1 MGVWAERP
9 ETWGGSSQ
17 KLGRIDRVWGGR
29 GADRLWGRSTGTH
42 TARQDKTLVT
52 GHFDPLSVRSMNVS
66 PPIRFAPGRIQRFL
80 LFS

>member
-1 MGVWAERP
+1 VSLIKICGDPYFGIWP
-9 ETWGGSSQ
+9 Y
-17 KLGRIDRVWGGR
+17 
-29 GADRLWGRSTGTH
+29 